1 MKPKSARRG
10 AIPGVGF
17 PSGVTLVPERPIGS
31 PWLYS
36 PNLTDLNAY
45 ICPGNSVVES
55 LAIVNGSGN
64 NNSPAYDGVLNWPST
79 IAAVQAN
86 CSGGIVL
93 PGFFYNSS
101 QDTCKNLGY
110 GDSVAY
116 TSKNYTGSNLSD
128 FSQNFTY
135 RQALLHVSATRFTSR
150 ATLAEFHSAMTQFKV
165 CCTLY
170 KAVSSL
176 KCIGKE
182 YLQALPQR

>member
-1 MKPKSARRG
+1 MLNMFMYSNILRLIKDETKECKKGG
-10 AIPGVGF
+10 AISGVGF

-36 PNLTDLNAY
+36 PNLTAVNAY
-45 ICPGNSVVES
+45 ICPGNSVVVS

-64 NNSPAYDGVLNWPST
+64 NNSPAYDGVPNWPST

-110 GDSVAY
+110 GDSASY
-116 TSKNYTGSNLSD
+116 TSRNYTGSDLRD
-128 FSQNFTY
+128 FSQNFTF
-135 RQALLHVSATRFTSR
+135 RQALLTSMPPDSQPSKIEQWFTLS
-150 ATLAEFHSAMTQFKV
+150 
-165 CCTLY
+165 
-170 KAVSSL
+170 
-176 KCIGKE
+176 
-182 YLQALPQR
+182 